1 MMSLTNNDLRNIGN
15 LIGNK
20 LDKKLDEKL
29 APIMRDVAQTKKD
42 ITEIRKD
49 VAQTKKDINQTKVDI
64 THIRKDQKII
74 INFFD
79 NAYLDLRG
87 RIERIENYLKLPKL
101 PTIN

>member
-29 APIMRDVAQTKKD
+29 APIMR
-42 ITEIRKD
+42 D